1 MKNLAEK
8 KLREAELA
16 RKDEA
21 RDKAAEEAQNVA
33 PAAIA

>member
-21 RDKAAEEAQNVA
+21 RDKATA
-33 PAAIA
+33 PAPVAA